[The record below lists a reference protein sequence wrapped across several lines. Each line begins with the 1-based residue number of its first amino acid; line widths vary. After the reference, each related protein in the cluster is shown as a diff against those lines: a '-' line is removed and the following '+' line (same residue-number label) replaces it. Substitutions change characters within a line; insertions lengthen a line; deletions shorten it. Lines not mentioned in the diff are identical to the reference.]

1 MGAQQPAEVG
11 DGTIVSFVSAAGQV
25 DEIGLEVERRRAP
38 ERPPPAREDLG
49 AGAVLGGE
57 ERDDAAEDLVGEA
70 ADQIGVTAAT
80 VFFPD
85 SDAPSGLQRQHLLPQ
100 PPPLAFGI
108 LLRHIDRSCVEP
120 LTRNSGKL
128 RGGIPGE
135 IQEGKSSQNRKT

>member
-1 MGAQQPAEVG
+1 
-11 DGTIVSFVSAAGQV
+11 
-25 DEIGLEVERRRAP
+25 
-38 ERPPPAREDLG
+38 
-49 AGAVLGGE
+49 
-57 ERDDAAEDLVGEA
+57 
-70 ADQIGVTAAT
+70 
-80 VFFPD
+80 
-85 SDAPSGLQRQHLLPQ
+85 LPQ